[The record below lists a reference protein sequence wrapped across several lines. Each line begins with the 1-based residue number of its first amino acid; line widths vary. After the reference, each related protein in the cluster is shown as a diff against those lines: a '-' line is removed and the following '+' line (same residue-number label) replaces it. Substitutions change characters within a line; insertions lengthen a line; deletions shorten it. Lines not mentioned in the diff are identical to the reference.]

1 MSALLCV
8 RGLSKRFDGLLALS
22 DVHFDVQ
29 EGDAVGV
36 VGPNGAGKSTLFHL
50 ISGALAPSAGTI
62 LYQDQLIQT
71 WTPERRMRAGI
82 ARTFQKT
89 RLFYGL
95 TVEENLASGCFLNTG
110 GGVVR
115 LLCGAP
121 RRERLQLQR
130 RLDEILALTGLAPF
144 RHRPAWQLSFGYQR
158 RLGVGIALF
167 VSGVICDLWSE
178 RASRRLL
185 PWLVIVGLG
194 FYLLTV
200 TMPQGFILFVYYQ
213 AAAMGASLITYL
225 YLMARK
231 TPGAGWI
238 ALGLAISIV
247 GAAIEGTF
255 AFSFRLIWEFDHN
268 SVYHLLQGLGFAC
281 LTLGLR
287 RSLKVE
293 A

>member
-1 MSALLCV
+1 MQFNPIAVDQTTAITDL
-8 RGLSKRFDGLLALS
+8 LLAL
-22 DVHFDVQ
+22 
-29 EGDAVGV
+29 AVFFFMLQLRRV
-36 VGPNGAGKSTLFHL
+36 KTPRQWKLSMWTWTFAILGASA
-50 ISGALAPSAGTI
+50 ALGTI
-62 LYQDQLIQT
+62 
-71 WTPERRMRAGI
+71 AH
-82 ARTFQKT
+82 
-89 RLFYGL
+89 GL
-95 TVEENLASGCFLNTG
+95 VLSQ
-110 GGVVR
+110 
-115 LLCGAP
+115 GAAT
-121 RRERLQLQR
+121 
-130 RLDEILALTGLAPF
+130 IIWHAIYFT
-144 RHRPAWQLSFGYQR
+144 
-158 RLGVGIALF
+158 LGVGIAVF
-167 VSGVICDLWSE
+167 VAGVICDLWSE
-178 RASRRLL
+178 SSSRRLL

-213 AAAMGASLITYL
+213 AAAMGASLLTYL

-231 TPGAGWI
+231 TSGAGWI